1 MAYIGR
7 PPEYGGYEKQVLTAD
22 GSTTTFALNY
32 TVGTESSLLV
42 SVAGITQQPTVA
54 YTLSGGGANIVFS
67 VAPASSAT
75 VFVVFLGYAYDAG
88 TLLGTG
94 AITGQTALG
103 AQPAAADKFLL
114 YDNDASAL
122 KKVDFSYM
130 QAAMGD
136 ITGVTAGT
144 GLSGGGTSGDV
155 TLNVEASQTQI
166 TAVGTIATGVW
177 QGTAVANAY
186 VAENLTIAGGTVDN
200 TVIGGSTAAAITG
213 TTITG
218 NTSVTTAQVD
228 ITAQG
233 DLRLQD
239 TTGGEYVAFQAA
251 GTTSTYTI
259 TMPAAAAASDG
270 QALTTT
276 QAGVGS
282 WSTVGD
288 ASLANAN
295 EWTAQQNFNNT
306 ALTYDAT
313 QDWALTANQVA
324 TLTLTGNTT
333 FDAPTQMVD
342 GAFYSLIII
351 QDGTGSRTASW
362 NGVFKWAAATAPTLT
377 TTASAKDIFVWRS
390 DGTNMY
396 EVGRQLNVS

>member
-67 VAPASSAT
+67 VAPASTAT

-94 AITGQTALG
+94 AITGQAALG

-155 TLNVEASQTQI
+155 TLAVEAAQTQI
-166 TAVGTIATGVW
+166 TSLGTIGTGTW

-200 TVIGGSTAAAITG
+200 SVIGGTTAAAITG
-213 TTITG
+213 TAITG
-218 NTSVTTAQVD
+218 SSVD

-233 DLRLQD
+233 ALQLQD
-239 TTGGEYVAFQAA
+239 TTGGEYVGFKAA
-251 GTTSTYTI
+251 GTTTSYTI

-306 ALTYDAT
+306 ALTFDVT

-342 GAFYSLIII
+342 GGVLFTNYYS
-351 QDGTGSRTASW
+351 RW
-362 NGVFKWAAATAPTLT
+362 YW
-377 TTASAKDIFVWRS
+377 W
-390 DGTNMY
+390 
-396 EVGRQLNVS
+396 

>member
-94 AITGQTALG
+94 AITGQAALG

-200 TVIGGSTAAAITG
+200 SIIGGSTAAAITG
-213 TTITG
+213 TSITG
-218 NTSVTTAQVD
+218 TSVD

-233 DLRLQD
+233 SLKLQD
-239 TTGGEYVAFQAA
+239 TTGGEYVGFKAA
-251 GTTSTYTI
+251 GTTTSYTI

>member
-1 MAYIGR
+1 MAYKGR

-94 AITGQTALG
+94 AITGQVALG

-144 GLSGGGTSGDV
+144 GLSGGGTS
-155 TLNVEASQTQI
+155 
-166 TAVGTIATGVW
+166 
-177 QGTAVANAY
+177 
-186 VAENLTIAGGTVDN
+186 
-200 TVIGGSTAAAITG
+200 
-213 TTITG
+213 
-218 NTSVTTAQVD
+218 
-228 ITAQG
+228 
-233 DLRLQD
+233 
-239 TTGGEYVAFQAA
+239 
-251 GTTSTYTI
+251 
-259 TMPAAAAASDG
+259 
-270 QALTTT
+270 
-276 QAGVGS
+276 
-282 WSTVGD
+282 
-288 ASLANAN
+288 
-295 EWTAQQNFNNT
+295 
-306 ALTYDAT
+306 
-313 QDWALTANQVA
+313 
-324 TLTLTGNTT
+324 
-333 FDAPTQMVD
+333 
-342 GAFYSLIII
+342 
-351 QDGTGSRTASW
+351 
-362 NGVFKWAAATAPTLT
+362 
-377 TTASAKDIFVWRS
+377 
-390 DGTNMY
+390 
-396 EVGRQLNVS
+396 